1 MRILIAAMIVGMAA
15 GPAMAEPVRVMT
27 FNVRYASA
35 PDGENAWAKRRE
47 QLVSTIKK
55 FDPDVLGLQE
65 AEQSQ
70 IDELAKALPQMS
82 SIGVGREANG
92 GGEYSAI
99 FYRRSRFDLMAADT
113 FWLSATPESPGSRT
127 WGNTLP
133 RIVTWARFLDRI
145 DRRRISIF
153 NTHWDHQSEPAR
165 LASAALLAER
175 VAARIAVGEPVLITG
190 DFNSAEDSPAI
201 LSLTRHGDLVR
212 DTFRKVHADE
222 IAGTAHG
229 FSGQAGSRK
238 IDAVFACDRWQVA
251 DASIVRTSDEGRYPS
266 DHFPVTAVVE
276 VAEE

>member
-70 IDELAKALPQMS
+70 IDELAKALPKMS

-113 FWLSATPESPGSRT
+113 FWLSATPETPGSRT

-133 RIVTWARFLDRI
+133 RIVTWASFLDRI

-175 VAARIAVGEPVLITG
+175 VAARIAVGEPVIITG

-212 DTFRKVHADE
+212 DTFRKVHANE

-238 IDAVFACDRWQVA
+238 IDAVFACSRWQVA
-251 DASIVRTSDEGRYPS
+251 DASIIRIADEGRYPS

>member
-1 MRILIAAMIVGMAA
+1 MRILIAAMICGMAA
-15 GPAMAEPVRVMT
+15 WPALAEPVRVMT

-70 IDELAKALPQMS
+70 IDELAEALPKMS

-113 FWLSATPESPGSRT
+113 FWLSATPETPGSRT

-133 RIVTWARFLDRI
+133 RIVTWASFLDRI

-175 VAARIAVGEPVLITG
+175 VAARIAVGEPVLVMG

-212 DTFRKVHADE
+212 DTFRKVHANE

-238 IDAVFACDRWQVA
+238 IDAVFACKRWQVA